1 MDARRLAAT
10 LVLGALTALAAPTPA
25 LAAHKQRVFH
35 WSGYRW
41 TVRYSA
47 KPGPPLNNLWGDSKA
62 NVRVLPDKRLQVN
75 IVQGRSV
82 EVVGPRTGYGRY
94 TWVVDTDMSTADP
107 FRVAA
112 FFVRGT
118 RGEQDIEFCRWAE
131 PLMQSPGTWVSWLG
145 QVKRVGWASFAVTPT
160 PPYTIRIDW
169 GVRKT
174 RFFVRDAIGSVLVD
188 RTIKSVPAGR
198 HVAARI
204 SYWLYPGHGQWLSPY
219 TRDTV
224 HPPVIVRAF
233 KYQSR
238 RG

>member
-10 LVLGALTALAAPTPA
+10 VVLGTLTALAAPTIAP
-25 LAAHKQRVFH
+25 AAHKARVFT

-47 KPGPPLNNLWGDSKA
+47 KPGPPLHNLWGDSKA
-62 NVRVLPDKRLQVN
+62 NVRVLPNRRLRVN

-82 EVVGPRTGYGRY
+82 EVVGPPTGYGLY

-131 PLMQSPGTWVSWLG
+131 PLMQAPGTWVSWLG
-145 QVKRVGWASFAVTPT
+145 QRKRVGWASFMVTPL
-160 PPYTIRIDW
+160 PPYTVRIDW
-169 GVRKT
+169 RRQTT
-174 RFFVRDAIGSVLVD
+174 RFTVADSLGAMLVD
-188 RTIKSVPAGR
+188 QTIKSIPTGL
-198 HVAARI
+198 HVAPRI
-204 SYWLYPGHGQWLSPY
+204 SYWLYPGHGEFLSPY
-219 TRDTV
+219 TRATV
-224 HPPVIVRAF
+224 HPPVIVRSF
-233 KYQSR
+233 RYVR
-238 RG
+238 H